1 MSTTTV
7 RISKGTLQTLREM
20 ATQAEEPMQA
30 TLEKAIEAY
39 RRQRFLEGLS
49 ADFAALR
56 ERPEA
61 WREEMAEREEWD
73 LTIGDGLTDD

>member
-1 MSTTTV
+1 
-7 RISKGTLQTLREM
+7 
-20 ATQAEEPMQA
+20 MQA